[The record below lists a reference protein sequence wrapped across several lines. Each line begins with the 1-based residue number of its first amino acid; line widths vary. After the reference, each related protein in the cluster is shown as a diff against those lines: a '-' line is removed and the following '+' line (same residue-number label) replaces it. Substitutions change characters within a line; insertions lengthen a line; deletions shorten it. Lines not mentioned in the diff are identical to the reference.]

1 MIEIYNKNISLISSG
16 NVYDTNKNYG
26 EVEDVEKQIK
36 KFLKRENLKTNLL
49 VLKSLSNKIK
59 ELIGKYKEKV
69 FEIEE
74 IKAIKLALQRQIL
87 NEQIIRCNN
96 SLESNVATN
105 YNSNESF
112 NSYLDEDNLLIKN
125 NLILNP
131 KEEIEKKGVTNILLR
146 ELINIKRTLK
156 VSSKEIELIF
166 KYPLNI
172 LKNEEGKK
180 IKFSIELM
188 QREEFWE
195 DDLISSLL
203 NQIRDIF
210 SKIKNQKITKW
221 ILELD
226 ESHQHKNEMTKFI
239 KYINDKLQIKKE
251 NYNKNNESNYLEEL
265 KSDEEKIGEND
276 INNVIN
282 TGEEVNKKIKRKKNK
297 KIEEEKIEENNEKDE
312 LKFKDIDEILNYIN
326 DDTDSKK
333 GKKKGKKAKKNKNK
347 NINKEEKENK
357 EIKKDNNNNDTN
369 ELVYNFENEFEN
381 FKDEIA
387 KNTLFIYE
395 INNKIKPCLS
405 ENFLNSISIL

>member
-1 MIEIYNKNISLISSG
+1 M
-16 NVYDTNKNYG
+16 
-26 EVEDVEKQIK
+26 
-36 KFLKRENLKTNLL
+36 
-49 VLKSLSNKIK
+49 
-59 ELIGKYKEKV
+59 
-69 FEIEE
+69 
-74 IKAIKLALQRQIL
+74 
-87 NEQIIRCNN
+87 
-96 SLESNVATN
+96 
-105 YNSNESF
+105 
-112 NSYLDEDNLLIKN
+112 
-125 NLILNP
+125 
-131 KEEIEKKGVTNILLR
+131 TNILLR

-188 QREEFWE
+188 QREEFCKTLLE

-203 NQIRDIF
+203 NQIKDIF

-226 ESHQHKNEMTKFI
+226 ESHQHKNEMSKFI
-239 KYINDKLQIKKE
+239 KYINDKLQIKNE

-357 EIKKDNNNNDTN
+357 KIKNDNNKNNDTN

>member
-1 MIEIYNKNISLISSG
+1 MS
-16 NVYDTNKNYG
+16 
-26 EVEDVEKQIK
+26 
-36 KFLKRENLKTNLL
+36 
-49 VLKSLSNKIK
+49 
-59 ELIGKYKEKV
+59 
-69 FEIEE
+69 
-74 IKAIKLALQRQIL
+74 
-87 NEQIIRCNN
+87 
-96 SLESNVATN
+96 
-105 YNSNESF
+105 
-112 NSYLDEDNLLIKN
+112 
-125 NLILNP
+125 
-131 KEEIEKKGVTNILLR
+131 
-146 ELINIKRTLK
+146 
-156 VSSKEIELIF
+156 
-166 KYPLNI
+166 
-172 LKNEEGKK
+172 
-180 IKFSIELM
+180 
-188 QREEFWE
+188 
-195 DDLISSLL
+195 
-203 NQIRDIF
+203 
-210 SKIKNQKITKW
+210 
-221 ILELD
+221 
-226 ESHQHKNEMTKFI
+226 KFI
-239 KYINDKLQIKKE
+239 KYINDKLQIKNE

-276 INNVIN
+276 INNIIN

-357 EIKKDNNNNDTN
+357 KIKNDNNKNNDTN

>member
-1 MIEIYNKNISLISSG
+1 M
-16 NVYDTNKNYG
+16 
-26 EVEDVEKQIK
+26 
-36 KFLKRENLKTNLL
+36 
-49 VLKSLSNKIK
+49 
-59 ELIGKYKEKV
+59 
-69 FEIEE
+69 
-74 IKAIKLALQRQIL
+74 
-87 NEQIIRCNN
+87 
-96 SLESNVATN
+96 ESNVATN

-188 QREEFWE
+188 QREEFCKTLLE

-203 NQIRDIF
+203 NQIKDIF

-239 KYINDKLQIKKE
+239 KYINDKL
-251 NYNKNNESNYLEEL
+251 
-265 KSDEEKIGEND
+265 
-276 INNVIN
+276 
-282 TGEEVNKKIKRKKNK
+282 
-297 KIEEEKIEENNEKDE
+297 
-312 LKFKDIDEILNYIN
+312 
-326 DDTDSKK
+326 
-333 GKKKGKKAKKNKNK
+333 
-347 NINKEEKENK
+347 
-357 EIKKDNNNNDTN
+357 
-369 ELVYNFENEFEN
+369 
-381 FKDEIA
+381 
-387 KNTLFIYE
+387 
-395 INNKIKPCLS
+395 
-405 ENFLNSISIL
+405 